1 MFKFFISNDT
11 TPDQTER
18 FLQLNA
24 HVQDLARSVGVHPQ
38 DLDVRAM
45 QQMNLISAECLFSQE
60 AFAAALSHV
69 ALWGNVAQHQTA
81 AHVFESNAVLCANF
95 EAESTRILAS
105 LPQDWDFVLWGNTP
119 GSTIQFDVLPE
130 LALFSGAVLPPYSAR
145 GAGAL
150 SEMDVTSLAFPL
162 MATQSVSGYAIS
174 PSGAEKMIK
183 ACLPLTSTTVPAPN
197 PEEGGVAA
205 QTLQQL
211 MSLHYSTMKAYVCV
225 PPLCMADAAAPAL

>member
-1 MFKFFISNDT
+1 MLKFFINSDT
-11 TPDQTER
+11 TPDKTDR
-18 FLQLNA
+18 FLQMNA
-24 HVQDLARSVGVHPQ
+24 HVPELVHSVGVNAQ
-38 DLDVRAM
+38 TLDMQAM
-45 QQMNLISAECLFSQE
+45 KQMNLISAECLFSQD

-81 AHVFESNAVLCANF
+81 AHIFESGAVLCANF
-95 EAESTRILAS
+95 ESESTRILAS

-119 GSTIQFDVLPE
+119 DSTIQFDVLPE
-130 LALFSGAVLPPYSAR
+130 LALFSGAVQPPYSAR

-162 MATQSVSGYAIS
+162 MATQSVCGYAIS

-183 ACLPLTSTTVPAPN
+183 ACLPLTSTTVPSAN
-197 PEEGGVAA
+197 LRDGSNAA

-225 PPLCMADAAAPAL
+225 PPLCMADAAAPSF